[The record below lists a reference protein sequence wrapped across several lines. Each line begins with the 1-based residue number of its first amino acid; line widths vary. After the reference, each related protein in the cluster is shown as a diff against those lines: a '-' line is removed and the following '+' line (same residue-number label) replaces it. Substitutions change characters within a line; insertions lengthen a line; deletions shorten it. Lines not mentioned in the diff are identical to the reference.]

1 MKARVLS
8 KRQRERKINRR
19 RLNEI
24 MGDRLQNWRNFVKKD
39 NDARMTEEERDR
51 KEGDR
56 LVDEYDEITGLTPRK
71 QEYWGHRDGG

>member
-1 MKARVLS
+1 MIMKARVLS

-24 MGDRLQNWRNFVKKD
+24 MGDRLQDWRNFVKKD
-39 NDARMTEEERDR
+39 NDSRMTEEEKDR

-56 LVDEYDEITGLTPRK
+56 LVKEMDEGLK
-71 QEYWGHRDGG
+71 NG